1 MGMSFTA
8 VLIFVSISLFFWYLR
23 LRTRQQRHNPSEK
36 SRTQY
41 VAVGY
46 TCLMF
51 GLVTA
56 LSLFGLA
63 AMDMRTYHDAHIVFT
78 VLFFISAWVMMIA
91 VQVARTS
98 TFHEDEGADVDGKMS
113 KGESLFTVLQRRSFW
128 TSLRRWRRL
137 DFFTAYTLGRLL
149 LCMGLASTFLSC
161 FEAFAIVCQLLFMG
175 TLSCELAHL
184 VRLLEQSNFTASME
198 SGRSE

>member
-1 MGMSFTA
+1 MRRLSRRDNVGFIAWLVPSIGILTMLSTELMACTSHFNCFEAFPTLSYAATFRPEGYVFMMGMSFTA

-98 TFHEDEGADVDGKMS
+98 TFHEDEGADADGK
-113 KGESLFTVLQRRSFW
+113 
-128 TSLRRWRRL
+128 
-137 DFFTAYTLGRLL
+137 
-149 LCMGLASTFLSC
+149 
-161 FEAFAIVCQLLFMG
+161 I
-175 TLSCELAHL
+175 
-184 VRLLEQSNFTASME
+184 
-198 SGRSE
+198 